1 MPALLP
7 ELADDSPSVRPADD
21 AARTALDFLY
31 GRIDYERAPP
41 VGDAGG
47 AFKLDR
53 MRELLARLG
62 DPQLQVPCVH
72 IAGSKGKGSTAAM
85 LASVLTA
92 AGHRT
97 GLFTSP
103 HILRFEERVQIDGAP
118 LATDR
123 LVRHVE
129 RLRPLAL
136 ELDSLPCGSPTFFE
150 LTTALS
156 WLEFVE
162 RQADIVVL
170 EVGLGGRLDATNLC
184 RPLACLITSISRDH
198 TRLLGDTHE
207 AIAREKA
214 GIVKP
219 GVPLLTAVEEPGPL
233 GVIREVCRERRA
245 ECRVIGE
252 DIQFG
257 HLHCRD
263 ATPDSALPFY
273 GIDVRTPWRE
283 HHDIDV
289 PLPGLHQTRNTALVL
304 AAADVLDRTSPFP
317 VPDGALRDGLRSV
330 RWPLRIEVVEREPLL
345 ILDAAHNV
353 ASIAALLETL
363 RGVRAARRIAIFGTS
378 RDKEAAVMLR
388 QLSPEFDELILTQYL
403 TNPRALRVAGLNRI
417 ATRKLSRS
425 CHTAQTPAEALALAR
440 RLARPEDLICLTGS
454 FFLAAEVRE
463 LVLPAVPTSC

>member
-1 MPALLP
+1 MSALP
-7 ELADDSPSVRPADD
+7 IDLAEDSLSVRPGELSDRA
-21 AARTALDFLY
+21 ALDFLY

-62 DPQLQVPCVH
+62 DPQLQIPCVH
-72 IAGSKGKGSTAAM
+72 VAGSKGKGSTAAM

-103 HILRFEERVQIDGAP
+103 HIHRFEERVQIDGVL
-118 LATDR
+118 LAR
-123 LVRHVE
+123 EHLVRHVE

-136 ELDSLPCGSPTFFE
+136 DMDSLPCGGPTFFE
-150 LTTALS
+150 LTTALG
-156 WLEFVE
+156 WLEFLEQRVDV
-162 RQADIVVL
+162 AVL

-207 AIAREKA
+207 AIAAEKA

-219 GVPLLTAVEEPGPL
+219 DVPLLTAVDESGPL
-233 GVIREVCRERRA
+233 RVIRGICQERGA
-245 ECRVIGE
+245 PCYVLGE
-252 DIQFG
+252 DI
-257 HLHCRD
+257 HLRNLHRID
-263 ATPDSALPFY
+263 DEDRAASLPFY
-273 GIDVRTPWRE
+273 GLDVRTPWRLHRE
-283 HHDIDV
+283 IDV
-289 PLPGLHQTRNTALVL
+289 PLPGLHQTRNVALVL
-304 AAADVLDRTSPFP
+304 TAADLLDETTQFSLPEP
-317 VPDGALRDGLRSV
+317 ALRHGLLSV
-330 RWPLRIEVVEREPLL
+330 RWPLRIEVVGHDPLL

-363 RGVRAARRIAIFGTS
+363 RGVRAARRIGIFGTS

-388 QLSPEFDELILTQYL
+388 QLAPEFDELILTQFL
-403 TNPRALRVAGLNRI
+403 SNPRAIRVADLHRI
-417 ATRKLSRS
+417 ATRELSRP
-425 CHTAQTPAEALALAR
+425 CRTAETPAEALALAR
-440 RLARPEDLICLTGS
+440 ELATPRDLICLTGS

-463 LVLPAVPTSC
+463 LVVTGR